1 MSDVLSP
8 DEVDALLEG
17 VSNGK
22 LGKDGSANLAL
33 EATPYDLTATD
44 HIERSDIPS
53 MDLLNQGLARNLK
66 KSFRSLLNDGT
77 EVNVGDVTEEKF
89 AEYILTLPEPTML
102 YLINIP
108 MMHSQALFVI
118 SADLIQKYVD
128 IYFGGGTKA
137 LEPTPR
143 EGFTSAETRVANQI
157 LEFALRD
164 FVAAWEPI
172 VSIQVSVVK
181 TEYSPQFCK
190 FMESAAS
197 VVISKF
203 SVQLDEAN
211 EGWLSCVLPSSMLA
225 PLYEK
230 MDATNRGS
238 QSEHRIAWTS
248 SLKEQIQNVEL
259 TLASPI
265 AKTSYSL
272 GKLVRLQPGDIIPIE
287 LNDQVA
293 LKAGDV
299 DLFLGK
305 FGISRGK
312 NAIRLE
318 DVV

>member
-22 LGKDGSANLAL
+22 LGEEGSPNLAL
-33 EATPYDLTATD
+33 EATPYDLTATE

-53 MDLLNQGLARNLK
+53 MDLLNQGFARYLK
-66 KSFRSLLNDGT
+66 KSFRSLLNDST
-77 EVNVGDVTEEKF
+77 EVNVGDVTEQKF
-89 AEYILTLPEPTML
+89 AEYIATLPEPTML

-108 MMHSQALFVI
+108 ILQSQALFVI

-157 LEFALRD
+157 LEFSLRD
-164 FVAAWEPI
+164 FVVAWEPL
-172 VSIQVSVVK
+172 VSIQVNLAK
-181 TEYSPQFCK
+181 NEYSPQFCK

-203 SVQLDEAN
+203 SVQLDEEN
-211 EGWLSCVLPSSMLA
+211 EGWLSCVLPSSMLS

-230 MDATNRGS
+230 MDASNRGS
-238 QSEHRIAWTS
+238 QSEHRIAWTRA
-248 SLKEQIQNVEL
+248 LKEQLQSVEV
-259 TLASPI
+259 TLSLPI
-265 AKTSYSL
+265 AEKEYSL

-287 LNDQVA
+287 LIEQVA
-293 LKAGDV
+293 LKAGDAE
-299 DLFLGK
+299 LFLGK

-312 NAIRLE
+312 NSIRLE